1 MPSHCGR
8 IECDDALT
16 RQLGRPRGVLGRI
29 AARRMARGNECLNEW
44 VVDRLAASR
53 SARGG
58 RIVEIGPGPGVGLS
72 YVLAAFPTAQVWGI
86 DQSAVMLREARHRNA
101 AAIRTGRPTLTCAG
115 AAAVREVA
123 PVDLVIAVNVMYFWQ
138 DPQAE
143 LGHLEDARCA
153 GGTVG
158 LGYQLRKSMPPA
170 VRESFAR
177 AGHHLY
183 ASDEE
188 VTARMPYPGLPPQC

>member
-1 MPSHCGR
+1 
-8 IECDDALT
+8 
-16 RQLGRPRGVLGRI
+16 
-29 AARRMARGNECLNEW
+29 MARGNECLNEW

-86 DQSAVMLREARHRNA
+86 DQSAVMLRQARHRNA
-101 AAIRTGRPTLTCAG
+101 AAIRTGRLTLTCAG

-143 LGHLEDARCA
+143 LGHLEDALCA

-170 VRESFAR
+170 VQASFAR

-188 VTARMPYPGLPPQC
+188 VTALLSGAGLGCVDVYARGPFRLQLARAV